1 MTKVGNQNKL
11 TTWQLALISTGGM
24 IGAGWLFSPYYGF
37 QTAGVGVLIS
47 WVIISVFVLVIGL
60 SFAEVVTLIPIAG
73 GLSRFIGITHNSTI
87 SFVFLV
93 LGWLSYVV
101 YLPLEAQSAIQYLS
115 FWYKDLVVTTNGSTT
130 LSNIGLGLSFLIIV
144 LLTWFNTFFL
154 SNVARLNSVVSIWK
168 ILVPIGIAWILIL
181 LFGNWD
187 NIHIASVNHK
197 FSFENVLLAITSSG
211 MAFAFTG
218 FQNGLI
224 LANTVKNV
232 KKAIPYSLF
241 VPVVVGFIL
250 YSSLSL
256 IYILCLGDKQLSF
269 GSAAPLL
276 AIVALFGVHI
286 MITILFIDAVIA
298 PLGTANVYTAATAR
312 VLYGLAKDFFPKS
325 SLVKINKFFSP
336 ANCLW
341 LNAIVGVCFLLP
353 FPTWQQLVDFLSS
366 IVVFS
371 YLSGPI
377 ALIVMRQEFPDIKR
391 PFRLYSYKLIGYSGF
406 ACCTLL
412 IYWSSLSNLIY
423 LILLV
428 LAVIISYNTL
438 IDGRHRS
445 LLESLKTNFFVL
457 VYLLEIILIKY
468 LHQINLV
475 SFPFDNFLVI
485 IISLFACKTFI
496 NNRING
502 AEINNNLVR
511 FSTEN
516 IL

>member
-1 MTKVGNQNKL
+1 
-11 TTWQLALISTGGM
+11 
-24 IGAGWLFSPYYGF
+24 
-37 QTAGVGVLIS
+37 
-47 WVIISVFVLVIGL
+47 
-60 SFAEVVTLIPIAG
+60 
-73 GLSRFIGITHNSTI
+73 
-87 SFVFLV
+87 
-93 LGWLSYVV
+93 
-101 YLPLEAQSAIQYLS
+101 
-115 FWYKDLVVTTNGSTT
+115 
-130 LSNIGLGLSFLIIV
+130 
-144 LLTWFNTFFL
+144 
-154 SNVARLNSVVSIWK
+154 
-168 ILVPIGIAWILIL
+168 
-181 LFGNWD
+181 
-187 NIHIASVNHK
+187 
-197 FSFENVLLAITSSG
+197 
-211 MAFAFTG
+211 
-218 FQNGLI
+218 
-224 LANTVKNV
+224 
-232 KKAIPYSLF
+232 
-241 VPVVVGFIL
+241 
-250 YSSLSL
+250 
-256 IYILCLGDKQLSF
+256 
-269 GSAAPLL
+269 
-276 AIVALFGVHI
+276 
-286 MITILFIDAVIA
+286 
-298 PLGTANVYTAATAR
+298 
-312 VLYGLAKDFFPKS
+312 LAKDFFPKS